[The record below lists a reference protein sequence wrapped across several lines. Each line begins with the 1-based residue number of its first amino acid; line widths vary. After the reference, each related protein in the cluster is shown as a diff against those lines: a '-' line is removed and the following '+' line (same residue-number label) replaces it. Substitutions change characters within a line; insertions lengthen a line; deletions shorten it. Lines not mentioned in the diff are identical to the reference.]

1 MKVMNFLSTKI
12 LLAIY
17 NKLSDISVNIDD
29 ILMKRCMK
37 LIQPLIEQNE
47 FEKVKME
54 INKFFGPQSEV
65 SVAKNLCIFQLVNAF
80 DKYKEK
86 QNLGQCDNNQT
97 EKHRRD
103 TV

>member
-37 LIQPLIEQNE
+37 LIQPLIEQ
-47 FEKVKME
+47 M
-54 INKFFGPQSEV
+54 
-65 SVAKNLCIFQLVNAF
+65 NLKRQ
-80 DKYKEK
+80 
-86 QNLGQCDNNQT
+86 
-97 EKHRRD
+97 RWR
-103 TV
+103 

>member
-37 LIQPLIEQNE
+37 HYTTLDR
-47 FEKVKME
+47 
-54 INKFFGPQSEV
+54 
-65 SVAKNLCIFQLVNAF
+65 AK
-80 DKYKEK
+80 
-86 QNLGQCDNNQT
+86 
-97 EKHRRD
+97 
-103 TV
+103 